1 MIAWDTNFLVRYL
14 ITDDDIGQSEIVLN
28 LLEVEQ
34 TKSRPI
40 YLTLITLCETVW
52 VLSKI
57 YKFRKAQLVPILK
70 NVLEDKNFLFENID
84 RFQNALELY
93 ASNKG
98 DFADYL
104 IGLAAK
110 ENVQAQ
116 ASYTFDKA
124 LKSCP
129 LFKVH

>member
-14 ITDDDIGQSEIVLN
+14 ITDDDINQSEIVLN
-28 LLEVEQ
+28 VLAVEQ

-104 IGLAAK
+104 IGLTAK